1 MLKIDFYEKGKVRDK
16 LLEFAVI
23 ATEHQDKWIF
33 VRHRERETWEIPGGH
48 REKNEDINET
58 AKRELF
64 EETGAKKFII
74 ESVCD
79 YSVMRNSITRY
90 GRLFYANVNELGRL
104 PDLEIEEI
112 KLFDNM
118 PKNLTYHDIQPHLFK
133 RILEWKSNLS
143 EKEVIGN
150 G

>member
-1 MLKIDFYEKGKVRDK
+1 MLKIDFYEMGKTRDV

-23 ATEHQDKWIF
+23 ATRYENRWIF

-48 REKNEDINET
+48 REKNEDINDT

-74 ESVCD
+74 EPVCD
-79 YSVMRNSITRY
+79 YSVTKDSITRY
-90 GRLFYANVNELGRL
+90 ARLFYAKVNELGKL
-104 PDLEIEEI
+104 PDSEIGEI
-112 KLFDNM
+112 KLYDNM
-118 PKNLTYHDIQPHLFK
+118 PQNLTYYDIQPHLY
-133 RILEWKSNLS
+133 RRVLEWKSNLK
-143 EKEVIGN
+143 EKEEIKN